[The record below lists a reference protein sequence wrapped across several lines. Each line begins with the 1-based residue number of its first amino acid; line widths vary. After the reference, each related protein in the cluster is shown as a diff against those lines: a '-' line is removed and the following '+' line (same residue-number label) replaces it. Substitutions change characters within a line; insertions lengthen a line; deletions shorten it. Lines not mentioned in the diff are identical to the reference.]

1 MIKWWLLAIWQLVM
15 AFEPSTEWQVVPEG
29 AMIPKGLEV
38 KMDLESG
45 VRMARLAEQ
54 PAADAKPVSVAK
66 KAPDSQLGR
75 PILDL
80 EQLEELA
87 HDFDHGQQ
95 LVEQYGAHL
104 VEEYETGV
112 SKRDTAGKVLGVAV
126 RNNPN
131 AASAL
136 LSQDPELPVRLA
148 QNFQARDIY
157 ILTNLATAQYAK
169 VKPALEKAQAQLAS
183 KPLSRDISKQ
193 IVRLVRD
200 VGHTDKPAIEDWAG
214 AIQQALRRTDDG
226 MDGVRLDLLKVLTEM
241 VEKKDEFKGTETD
254 ISREFVSWLADQA
267 VRASSSS
274 GVKGRSDKGDITTNE
289 FLQLVK
295 QVRHRVYG
303 NPKAA
308 RLHMDL

>member
-1 MIKWWLLAIWQLVM
+1 MIKWWLLALWQVVM
-15 AFEPSTEWQVVPEG
+15 AFEPSNEWQVVPEG
-29 AMIPKGLEV
+29 ESIPKGLEV

-45 VRMARLAEQ
+45 QRLARFADKQ
-54 PAADAKPVSVAK
+54 APGPAPVALAKSTPNSEV
-66 KAPDSQLGR
+66 GR

-95 LVEQYGAHL
+95 FMEQYGAHL
-104 VEEYETGV
+104 IEEYESGLG
-112 SKRDTAGKVLGVAV
+112 KRDHAGKVLGVAV

-136 LSQDPELPVRLA
+136 LSQDPELALRLA

-157 ILTNLATAQYAK
+157 ILANLATAQYDQ
-169 VKPALEKAQAQLAS
+169 VKPALVKAQSQLSS

-193 IVRLVRD
+193 VVRLVRD
-200 VGHTDKPAIEDWAG
+200 IGHTDKPAIEDWAG
-214 AIQQALRRTDDG
+214 AIQQALQRTGDD
-226 MDGVRLDLLKVLTEM
+226 MDGVRLDLLRVLTEI
-241 VEKKDEFKGTETD
+241 VEKKGEFEGTNTEV
-254 ISREFVSWLADQA
+254 SRDFVSWLADQA

-274 GVKGRSDKGDITTNE
+274 GVKGRSDNENNPTYE